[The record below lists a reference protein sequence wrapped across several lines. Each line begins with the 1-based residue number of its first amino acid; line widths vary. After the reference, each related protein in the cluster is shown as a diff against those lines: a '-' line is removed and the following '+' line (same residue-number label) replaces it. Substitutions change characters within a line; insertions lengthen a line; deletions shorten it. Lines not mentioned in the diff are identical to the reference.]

1 MEGSTLHMVIGS
13 SGLLLHH
20 MLLGH
25 VQLDVAFSYVGMLGG
40 SASIMLCSM
49 TKSSRGLIM
58 LAELCRCLLSLG
70 SHSRW

>member
-1 MEGSTLHMVIGS
+1 
-13 SGLLLHH
+13 

-25 VQLDVAFSYVGMLGG
+25 VQLDVAVSYVGMLGG